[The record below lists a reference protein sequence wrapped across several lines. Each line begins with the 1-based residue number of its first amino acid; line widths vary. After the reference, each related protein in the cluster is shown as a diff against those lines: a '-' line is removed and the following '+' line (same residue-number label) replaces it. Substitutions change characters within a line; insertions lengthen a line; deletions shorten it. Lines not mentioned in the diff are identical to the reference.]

1 MDELH
6 IVKRE
11 ERYFYM
17 KMPTLLN
24 VIRALLGLQSIFIGI
39 SMAFLVADVFR
50 SSADYSAF
58 PLFDQVAYF
67 ANIALRIILILA
79 PPLLTIMYISGQS
92 YKLTITFMS
101 LTLFFT
107 VLFIPSLLVLL
118 HVFMLLT
125 LLLHQPSKMYLKQEG
140 SSREYN
146 QKDLRL

>member
-79 PPLLTIMYISGQS
+79 PPLLTIMYISAQS

-107 VLFIPSLLVLL
+107 ILFIPSVLVLL

-140 SSREYN
+140 PSREYA

>member
-1 MDELH
+1 
-6 IVKRE
+6 
-11 ERYFYM
+11 M

>member
-1 MDELH
+1 
-6 IVKRE
+6 
-11 ERYFYM
+11 M

-107 VLFIPSLLVLL
+107 ILFIPSLLVLL

>member
-107 VLFIPSLLVLL
+107 ILFIPSLLVLL